1 MNVKSRCGVLAVS
14 LLASLSLAAAGEEKV
29 HLLPKFSPG
38 DTLRYRI
45 ETRLATAGKA
55 TSPIENPEGAT
66 QLKQTVS
73 LVVRLDVLADPAPR
87 TTPTGSVRIHATYE
101 KSSAT
106 SETDAYDPQ
115 AAALEDQYTHLEGHS
130 IEFTIEPDG
139 KVSDIKGLEEILPDP
154 SAAQAVRSFMSG
166 LSTGAK
172 FPKAGIS
179 IGQKWSSEQ
188 PLTGTPLANLGT
200 RTEAA
205 YLRNEPCHGASALGA
220 GAPAQ
225 PAGTEMCAVILTR
238 TEILRSGGRGDTTPE
253 DYRHNGLRTS
263 GTWTGSGESL
273 DSISLSTGMVVSST
287 QTSSQE
293 MDFEVTSASS
303 GSRMTYKGHVHSESE
318 VMLLPPAPPQP

>member
-1 MNVKSRCGVLAVS
+1 MRAKTSRCASLAVL
-14 LLASLSLAAAGEEKV
+14 LLASLSLAAAGEERI
-29 HLLPKFSPG
+29 HLVPKFTPG

-73 LVVRLDVLADPAPR
+73 MVVRLDVLAPPAGGTQPA
-87 TTPTGSVRIHATYE
+87 GSVRLRATYE
-101 KSSAT
+101 QASAT

-115 AAALEDQYTHLEGHS
+115 AAALEDQYTRLEGHS
-130 IEFTIEPDG
+130 IDFTIEPDG
-139 KVSDIKGLEEILPDP
+139 KVMDIKGLEEILPNP
-154 SAAQAVRSFMSG
+154 SAAQNVRGFISG
-166 LSTGAK
+166 LSSGAK
-172 FPKAGIS
+172 FPKAGVS
-179 IGQKWSSEQ
+179 IGQKWSNEQ
-188 PLTGTPLANLGT
+188 PLTGTPLANLVSH
-200 RTEAA
+200 TEAT
-205 YLRNEPCHGASALGA
+205 YLSNEPCHGGSQPAA
-220 GAPAQ
+220 GAP
-225 PAGTEMCAVILTR
+225 PAPASVEMCAVILTR
-238 TEILRSGGRGDTTPE
+238 TEILRRGGDSTPE

-273 DSISLSTGMVVSST
+273 DSISLSTGLVVSST

-318 VMLLPPAPPQP
+318 ITLMPPAPPT